1 MWIGLGR
8 GSFRLPGDAAPIA
21 ARNLEMVIA
30 PGHSRLRL
38 VADAL
43 RAVAALGRGEP
54 PHRAGLEMLH
64 APVVTLTSARPLDL
78 ARDGEAERVA
88 PPVNLTVLEGA
99 LDVLSLEP
107 LRPPDPPA
115 HGPPQP

>member
-1 MWIGLGR
+1 
-8 GSFRLPGDAAPIA
+8 
-21 ARNLEMVIA
+21 MVIA